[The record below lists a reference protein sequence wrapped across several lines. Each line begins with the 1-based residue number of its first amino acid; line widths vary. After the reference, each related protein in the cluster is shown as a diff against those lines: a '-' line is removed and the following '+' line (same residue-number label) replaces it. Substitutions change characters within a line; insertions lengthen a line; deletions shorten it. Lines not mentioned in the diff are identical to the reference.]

1 MMKFH
6 YYFRLYESFIVDE
19 ESVFQGSLYF
29 ITRKELIYWLI
40 QA

>member
-29 ITRKELIYWLI
+29 ITRKELTYWLI
-40 QA
+40 RA